1 MQLGTGGS
9 EVGAVVG
16 GGFDGWFIGHTHDGT
31 PHYRYHDDL
40 ACRTEARAS
49 CPDRSEFTLVFA
61 LLAALP
67 ILLVLALMLG
77 LGWPA
82 SRAGI
87 AGAGLALVVAVFG
100 FGFGTDVL
108 PEVGLAGGLAGV
120 AAEAGFTSLTIL
132 WIILPAL
139 AIYQLQVATG
149 GTDVLRVALGRL
161 SGDPRILAL
170 LIAWFFTLF
179 MEGGAGFGSPVALA
193 APFLV
198 GVGYRPLVAVVIAM
212 IGNGVGVSFG
222 AIGTP
227 VVPMVAATDFTALEL
242 SGASALYHLAFGLVP
257 LVVMMFIAS
266 RGTGSRMTGPIWGW
280 TLFAG
285 AAFLLPMWAIAT
297 FVGPELPTLGGALVG
312 MALFVGVL
320 VIRRPRE
327 VAVGDGSAGMGT
339 EDPEAARGDDPV
351 TGREAPVT
359 GGEEAA
365 GARPGEVPEELA
377 DVDTGVVA
385 LLRAGAPYLILI
397 VLVLLTRLVT
407 PVADT
412 LTTVTLSWTMEG
424 PFTGSMSPL
433 THPGTLLV
441 LSFLLG
447 AAVQGVAV
455 GTLRQATTTTLR
467 QLVPVSIALL
477 AMLLLARLMVRSGM
491 TEALAAAAAGSTASA
506 WPVLAP
512 LVGVLGTFVT
522 GSGTA
527 SNVLFTDLQVAT
539 AEKLGYDVLPL
550 LGVQNFGASVGNPI
564 APHNIV
570 AGGATVGLTGGEADV
585 MRRTIGITLV
595 YAVLGG
601 LLALLLV

>member
-1 MQLGTGGS
+1 ML
-9 EVGAVVG
+9 
-16 GGFDGWFIGHTHDGT
+16 
-31 PHYRYHDDL
+31 
-40 ACRTEARAS
+40 
-49 CPDRSEFTLVFA
+49 A
-61 LLAALP
+61 LLAAVP

-87 AGAGLALVVAVFG
+87 AGAALALVVAILG
-100 FGFGTDVL
+100 FGFGTEVRA
-108 PEVGLAGGLAGV
+108 EVGLAGGLAGV

-139 AIYQLQVATG
+139 AIYHLQVATG

-227 VVPMVAATDFTALEL
+227 VVPMVAATDFAALEL
-242 SGASALYHLAFGLVP
+242 SAASAIYHLAFGLVP

-266 RGTGSRMTGPIWGW
+266 RGTGTRMTGGIWGW

-285 AAFLLPMWAIAT
+285 AAFLVPMWAIAT
-297 FVGPELPTLGGALVG
+297 FLGPELPTLGGALVG
-312 MALFVGVL
+312 MAVFVGVL
-320 VIRRPRE
+320 LVRRSQEVE
-327 VAVGDGSAGMGT
+327 VA
-339 EDPEAARGDDPV
+339 EAEIGIAEGDDV
-351 TGREAPVT
+351 VAEL
-359 GGEEAA
+359 
-365 GARPGEVPEELA
+365 PGEVPEELA
-377 DVDTGVVA
+377 DVDTGGVA

-397 VLVLLTRLVT
+397 GLVLLTRLVT

-412 LTTVTLSWTMEG
+412 LDALVLSWTLEG
-424 PFTGSMSPL
+424 GFTGSMSPL

-447 AAVQGVAV
+447 AAVQRVAID
-455 GTLRQATTTTLR
+455 TLGAAITTTLR
-467 QLVPVSIALL
+467 QLVPVSVALL

-491 TEALAAAAAGSTASA
+491 TEALATAAADSTAAA

-550 LGVQNFGASVGNPI
+550 LGAQNFGASVGNPI

>member
-1 MQLGTGGS
+1 ML
-9 EVGAVVG
+9 
-16 GGFDGWFIGHTHDGT
+16 
-31 PHYRYHDDL
+31 
-40 ACRTEARAS
+40 
-49 CPDRSEFTLVFA
+49 A

-87 AGAGLALVVAVFG
+87 AGAALALVVAIFG
-100 FGFGTDVL
+100 FGLGTEVL
-108 PEVGLAGGLAGV
+108 PEIGLAGSLVGV
-120 AAEAGFTSLTIL
+120 AAEAGFTSATIL

-139 AIYQLQVATG
+139 GIYHLQVRTG

-198 GVGYRPLVAVVIAM
+198 GVGYKPLVAVVIAM

-227 VVPMVAATDFTALEL
+227 IVPMVAATRFDALEL
-242 SGASALYHLAFGLVP
+242 SAASAVYHLAFGLVP

-266 RGTGSRMTGPIWGW
+266 RGTGTRMTGSIWGW
-280 TLFAG
+280 TFLAG
-285 AAFLLPMWAIAT
+285 ATFLVPMWAIAT
-297 FVGPELPTLGGALVG
+297 YIGPELPTLGGALVG
-312 MALFVGVL
+312 VALFIGVL
-320 VIRRPRE
+320 VLVRRWRGVPE
-327 VAVGDGSAGMGT
+327 PTDADPDAADTAADGEDSEDGEDGEDGEDSGGT
-339 EDPEAARGDDPV
+339 
-351 TGREAPVT
+351 
-359 GGEEAA
+359 
-365 GARPGEVPEELA
+365 PEELA
-377 DVDTGVVA
+377 DVDTSVEA
-385 LLRAGAPYLILI
+385 LLRASAPYLILI
-397 VLVLLTRLVT
+397 TLVLLTRLVP
-407 PVADT
+407 PVAEPLEDI
-412 LTTVTLSWTMEG
+412 VVSWTLEG
-424 PFTGSMSPL
+424 GFTGSFSPL

-441 LSFLLG
+441 VSFLLG
-447 AAVQGVAV
+447 AVVQRAALP
-455 GTLRQATTTTLR
+455 TLGDASMATLK
-467 QLVPVSIALL
+467 QLAPVTIALL
-477 AMLLLARLMVRSGM
+477 AMLLLARTMVQSGM
-491 TEALAAAAAGSTASA
+491 TETLAETAAGTTASA

-539 AEKLGYDVLPL
+539 AEQLGFDTLPL
-550 LGVQNFGASVGNPI
+550 LGAQNFGASVGNPI

-570 AGGATVGLTGGEADV
+570 AGGATVGLTGSEADV

-601 LLALLLV
+601 LLALFLV

>member
-1 MQLGTGGS
+1 VL
-9 EVGAVVG
+9 
-16 GGFDGWFIGHTHDGT
+16 
-31 PHYRYHDDL
+31 
-40 ACRTEARAS
+40 
-49 CPDRSEFTLVFA
+49 A

-67 ILLVLALMLG
+67 ILLVLVLMLG

-87 AGAGLALVVAVFG
+87 AGAALALVVAILG

-132 WIILPAL
+132 WIIFPAL
-139 AIYQLQVATG
+139 AIYHLQVATG

-198 GVGYRPLVAVVIAM
+198 GVGYKPLVAVVIAM

-227 VVPMVAATDFTALEL
+227 IVPMVAATDFEALEL
-242 SGASALYHLAFGLVP
+242 SAASAVYHLAFGLVP
-257 LVVMMFIAS
+257 LIVMMFIAS
-266 RGTGSRMTGPIWGW
+266 RGTGTRMTGAIWGW
-280 TLFAG
+280 TVFAG
-285 AAFLLPMWAIAT
+285 AAFLVPMWAIAT
-297 FVGPELPTLGGALVG
+297 FVGPELPTLGGALAG
-312 MALFVGVL
+312 MAAFVGVL
-320 VIRRPRE
+320 VLVRRPADHE
-327 VAVGDGSAGMGT
+327 EGAPT
-339 EDPEAARGDDPV
+339 AAEP
-351 TGREAPVT
+351 
-359 GGEEAA
+359 AA
-365 GARPGEVPEELA
+365 GRATDPATAEGAGTPMALPGAESEELA
-377 DVDTGVVA
+377 GVDTGVAA

-397 VLVLLTRLVT
+397 GLVLLTRLV
-407 PVADT
+407 PAVADT
-412 LTTVTLSWTMEG
+412 LDAAVLSWTLEG
-424 PFTGSMSPL
+424 GFTGSMSPL

-441 LSFLLG
+441 VSFLLG
-447 AAVQGVAV
+447 AAVQRVSV
-455 GTLRQATTTTLR
+455 DTLMGAITTTLR
-467 QLVPVSIALL
+467 QLVPVTIALV

-491 TEALAAAAAGSTASA
+491 TEALATAAADSTASA

-550 LGVQNFGASVGNPI
+550 LGAQNFGASVGNPI

>member
-1 MQLGTGGS
+1 VL
-9 EVGAVVG
+9 
-16 GGFDGWFIGHTHDGT
+16 
-31 PHYRYHDDL
+31 
-40 ACRTEARAS
+40 
-49 CPDRSEFTLVFA
+49 A

-77 LGWPA
+77 LRWPA

-87 AGAGLALVVAVFG
+87 AGAALALAVAIFG
-100 FGFGTDVL
+100 FGLGTEVL
-108 PEVGLAGGLAGV
+108 PEVGLVGSLAGV
-120 AAEAGFTSLTIL
+120 AAEAGFTSATIL

-139 AIYQLQVATG
+139 AIYHLQVRTG

-198 GVGYRPLVAVVIAM
+198 GVGYKPLVAVVIAM

-227 VVPMVAATDFTALEL
+227 IVPMVAATGFDRLEL
-242 SGASALYHLAFGLVP
+242 SAASAIYHLVFGLVP

-266 RGTGSRMTGPIWGW
+266 RGTGTRMAGSIWGW
-280 TLFAG
+280 TILAG
-285 AAFLLPMWAIAT
+285 AAFLVPMWVIAT
-297 FVGPELPTLGGALVG
+297 YVGPELPTLGGALVG
-312 MALFVGVL
+312 MALFVVVL
-320 VIRRPRE
+320 LLVRRWRG
-327 VAVGDGSAGMGT
+327 A
-339 EDPEAARGDDPV
+339 PEAADADP
-351 TGREAPVT
+351 GAADAAPV
-359 GGEEAA
+359 GGRSA
-365 GARPGEVPEELA
+365 GTPEEFA
-377 DVDTGVVA
+377 DVDTSA
-385 LLRAGAPYLILI
+385 RELLRAGAPYLILI
-397 VLVLLTRLVT
+397 TLVLLTRLVP
-407 PVADT
+407 PVAD
-412 LTTVTLSWTMEG
+412 LLDDVVVSWTLEG
-424 PFTGSMSPL
+424 GFAGSIAPL

-441 LSFLLG
+441 VSFLLG
-447 AAVQGVAV
+447 ALVQRAAPPKLGGA
-455 GTLRQATTTTLR
+455 LTTTLT
-467 QLVPVSIALL
+467 QLVPVTIALL
-477 AMLLLARLMVRSGM
+477 AMLLLARTMVRSGM
-491 TEALAAAAAGSTASA
+491 TEVLAEAAAGSTASA
-506 WPVLAP
+506 WPVFAP

-539 AEKLGYDVLPL
+539 AEQLGFDTLPL
-550 LGVQNFGASVGNPI
+550 LGAQNFGASVGNPI

-570 AGGATVGLTGGEADV
+570 AGGATVGLTGSEADV

-601 LLALLLV
+601 LLALFLV

>member
-1 MQLGTGGS
+1 VL
-9 EVGAVVG
+9 
-16 GGFDGWFIGHTHDGT
+16 
-31 PHYRYHDDL
+31 
-40 ACRTEARAS
+40 
-49 CPDRSEFTLVFA
+49 A

-67 ILLVLALMLG
+67 ILLVLVLMLG

-87 AGAGLALVVAVFG
+87 AGAALALVVAIVG

-108 PEVGLAGGLAGV
+108 SEVGLAGGLAGV
-120 AAEAGFTSLTIL
+120 VAEAGFTSLTIL

-139 AIYQLQVATG
+139 AIYHLQVATG

-198 GVGYRPLVAVVIAM
+198 GVGYTPLVAVVIAM

-227 VVPMVAATDFTALEL
+227 IVPMVAATDFGALEL
-242 SGASALYHLAFGLVP
+242 SAASAVYHLAFGLVP

-266 RGTGSRMTGPIWGW
+266 RGTGTRMTGAIWGW

-285 AAFLLPMWAIAT
+285 VAFLVPMWAIAT
-297 FVGPELPTLGGALVG
+297 FVGPELPTLGGALFG
-312 MALFVGVL
+312 MAVFVGVL
-320 VIRRPRE
+320 VLVRRPE
-327 VAVGDGSAGMGT
+327 EGKGADVPGTATEPGGAPGMDPAAETTTALPADEPEGLAG
-339 EDPEAARGDDPV
+339 
-351 TGREAPVT
+351 
-359 GGEEAA
+359 
-365 GARPGEVPEELA
+365 
-377 DVDTGVVA
+377 VDTGAAA

-397 VLVLLTRLVT
+397 GLVLLTRLV
-407 PVADT
+407 PAVADT
-412 LTTVTLSWTMEG
+412 LDAAVLSWTLDG
-424 PFTGSMSPL
+424 GFTGNISLL
-433 THPGTLLV
+433 THPGTLLAV
-441 LSFLLG
+441 SFLLG
-447 AAVQGVAV
+447 AAVQRVSVDMLVA
-455 GTLRQATTTTLR
+455 AISTTLR
-467 QLVPVSIALL
+467 QLVPVTIALV

-491 TEALAAAAAGSTASA
+491 TEALATAAADSTASA

-539 AEKLGYDVLPL
+539 AEKLGYEVLPL
-550 LGVQNFGASVGNPI
+550 LGAQNFGASVGNPI

-585 MRRTIGITLV
+585 MRRTIGITLA